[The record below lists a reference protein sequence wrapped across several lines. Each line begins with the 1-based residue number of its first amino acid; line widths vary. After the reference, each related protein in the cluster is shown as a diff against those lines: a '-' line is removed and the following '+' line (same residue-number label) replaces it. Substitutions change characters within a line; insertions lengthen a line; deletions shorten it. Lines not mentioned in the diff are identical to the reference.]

1 MYTYTMTFTYD
12 GDFDLPNDPFLRER
26 MVPGMVL
33 EKLERRDFELV
44 DFNLSQNYDSTSA
57 ERYIA
62 NPGINRS
69 VLEIRLDLSPADL
82 KSREAI
88 YSRCLK
94 AMKQGRLKLESA
106 HENENEELGLLQS
119 IIVFDMKKRAAA
131 KS

>member
-1 MYTYTMTFTYD
+1 MYNYTMTFKYD
-12 GDFDLPNDPFLRER
+12 GEYTLPNELRARAREVPK
-26 MVPGMVL
+26 MVAD
-33 EKLERRDFELV
+33 KLQNREFEMV
-44 DFNLSQNYDSTSA
+44 DFNLSQNYDGTSA

-94 AMKQGRLKLESA
+94 AMRQGRLKLESA

-119 IIVFDMKKRAAA
+119 IIVFDMKKRAAT

>member
-44 DFNLSQNYDSTSA
+44 DFNLSQNYDNTII
-57 ERYIA
+57 EHYIA
-62 NPGINRS
+62 KPGINRS
-69 VLEIRLDLSPADL
+69 VLEISLDLAKSDL

-88 YSRCLK
+88 YNRCLT
-94 AMKQGRLKLESA
+94 ALKKNELCLNRA
-106 HENENEELGLLQS
+106 YENENEKKGRRKS
-119 IIVFDMKKRAAA
+119 IIVFNMKTTQATTA
-131 KS
+131 